1 MSTMKKKNLTMSN
14 ESVSIENRFVVTDE
28 SDLKYIKRTLIEI
41 IGKSIAKCEYV
52 LLQLTLT
59 AQKQW
64 RFSSYF
70 HGFKSVN
77 DKNGYDL
84 QTTAIRVISGF
95 LIRRF
100 KIDVNSVK
108 KDIEFVICCKL
119 QDSDDAG
126 YADIMYAIHNIPG
139 LIYNKT
145 MAVYP
150 TDVAFAEKALGV
162 EFSAEYSHYAQL
174 YGSVLGDGIELTT
187 LLPHHHNN
195 VISVTE
201 TNRKLNPL
209 IPKDLYV
216 IEDTG
221 IDGIIIWQNHKGE
234 IFESRPNQKP
244 RMVYKSLAEY
254 INKRTS
260 KPISNKKNMRA
271 IYRKLGVN
279 IIKCNKNIMAG
290 AINALYTIPRD
301 YCKSVDVNIFVT
313 DNTRSCEFFIN
324 KDGKRHQSEELIDN
338 GTLSDHEVLRAYKW
352 MCEIVKEDP
361 QYVAGK
367 PNVCEFTVKFDGK

>member
-59 AQKQW
+59 SQKQW

-70 HGFKSVN
+70 HGFKSVK

-108 KDIEFVICCKL
+108 KDIEFVICCKFK
-119 QDSDDAG
+119 DSDDAG

-162 EFSAEYSHYAQL
+162 EFSIEYSHYAQL

-187 LLPHHHNN
+187 LLPHRHNN

-209 IPKDLYV
+209 VPKDLYV

-221 IDGIIIWQNHKGE
+221 IDGIVIWQNHKGE
-234 IFESRPNQKP
+234 IFESRPNKKP

-260 KPISNKKNMRA
+260 KPISNKKIMRTT
-271 IYRKLGVN
+271 YSKSDVN

-324 KDGKRHQSEELIDN
+324 KDGRRHQSEDLIDN
-338 GTLSDHEVLRAYKW
+338 GTLSEHEVLRAYKW